1 MMTALATVTGV
12 ERHGKQYEI
21 DLSCEQQTSCSSC
34 SSQKSCGT
42 GVVTKAIGN
51 KSLSWHLRTE
61 KNVQVGQVVE
71 IGFPES
77 SLIKSAMAVYLL
89 PLFGLILGA
98 MVGHFLL
105 TPLTAGGEG
114 IVILAS
120 VLFAGGGMWFAKRYQ
135 NRLKM
140 SQNAKS
146 PSFEF
151 SVNYPI
157 SSTL

>member
-1 MMTALATVTGV
+1 MMTALATVTDV
-12 ERHGKQYEI
+12 KRHGKQYDL

-61 KNVQVGQVVE
+61 KSVQIGQVVE

-98 MVGHFLL
+98 LFGHLL
-105 TPLTAGGEG
+105 LAPLLAGGEG
-114 IVILAS
+114 VIIISS
-120 VLFAGGGMWFAKRYQ
+120 VLFATGGVWLAKRVSKP
-135 NRLKM
+135 LEDE
-140 SQNAKS
+140 SQRQVTLVRVLG
-146 PSFEF
+146 E
-151 SVNYPI
+151 PI
-157 SSTL
+157 Q